1 MASPPQYVMGTQGFA
16 SSWTENTVSEL
27 VACLDETGI
36 KHYDSAQLYPTG
48 NPGAA
53 EKLLGRIRRPDFV
66 IDTKVLYRPEALRK
80 EHMEESIRQ
89 SLESLGVKQV
99 NTLYAH
105 APDKATPIAEQAANF
120 DHFYKSGLFTSLGLC
135 NYSPSQLSEWLEI
148 AAEHDYIRPTVYQG
162 QYNLFCRHYEKELF
176 PLLHKH
182 NIKFVANS
190 PLAGGFLTGKLTFA
204 NGTEELNGTRF
215 EQAEGN
221 ILGYLY
227 RMWYDKAVFHDAV
240 RELATLVDQA
250 AVGNLSQVAL
260 RWLLFHSGLR
270 SSDHVAVGPSNIAQ
284 LKEYLKARRAGPLPE
299 ELASQI
305 DQLYEPLREE
315 AAPMVEIGWWSF

>member
-99 NTLYAH
+99 
-105 APDKATPIAEQAANF
+105 
-120 DHFYKSGLFTSLGLC
+120 
-135 NYSPSQLSEWLEI
+135 
-148 AAEHDYIRPTVYQG
+148 R
-162 QYNLFCRHYEKELF
+162 
-176 PLLHKH
+176 
-182 NIKFVANS
+182 
-190 PLAGGFLTGKLTFA
+190 
-204 NGTEELNGTRF
+204 
-215 EQAEGN
+215 
-221 ILGYLY
+221 
-227 RMWYDKAVFHDAV
+227 
-240 RELATLVDQA
+240 
-250 AVGNLSQVAL
+250 
-260 RWLLFHSGLR
+260 
-270 SSDHVAVGPSNIAQ
+270 
-284 LKEYLKARRAGPLPE
+284 
-299 ELASQI
+299 
-305 DQLYEPLREE
+305 
-315 AAPMVEIGWWSF
+315 